1 MVNVASHARS
11 QNVIN
16 CIIQTSK
23 EAAKYST
30 FNIERPSIMN
40 IYKDYIKEIEERKN
54 QGLHPKPI
62 DGAELLSEIIA
73 QIKDSG
79 NADRTDSLKFF
90 IYNTL
95 PGTTSAAGVKAKFLK
110 EIILGESIVEEI
122 SQAFAFELL
131 SHMKGGKSIEVLL
144 NLALGN
150 DTAIAQQAADVL
162 KTQVFLY
169 EADTNRLK
177 EAYKSGN
184 AIAKEILESYAKAE
198 FFTKLPEVAEEIKVV
213 TYIAGEGDI
222 STDLLSPGNQAHSRS
237 DRELHG
243 KCMITPE
250 AQEEIKALQAQH
262 PDASVMLIAEKGT
275 MGVGSSR
282 MSGVNNVAL
291 WTGKQA
297 SPYVPFVN
305 IAPIVGGTN
314 GISPIF
320 LTTVD
325 VTGGIGV
332 DLKNWV
338 KKVDENGN
346 PVRNENGDIVLEE
359 AYSVATGTVLTINTK
374 EKKLYNGDQELIDLT
389 KSFTPQ
395 KMEFIKAGGS
405 YAIVFGKKLQTFA
418 AQTLGVEAPAV
429 FAPSKEISHEGQGL
443 TAVEKI
449 FNRNAVGTTPGK
461 VLHAGSDVRVQVN
474 IVGSQDTTGLMTSQ
488 ELESMAATVIS
499 PVVDGAYQ
507 SGCHTASVWDKKA
520 QANIPKLMKFMND
533 FGLIT
538 ARDPKGEYHSMTDV
552 IHKVLNDITVDEWAI
567 IIGGDSHTRM
577 SKGVAFGADS
587 GTVALALATG
597 EASMPIPESVKVTFK
612 GEMKPHMDFRDVVHA
627 TQAQMLKQFGGE
639 NVFQGRII
647 EVHIGTLPADQAFTF
662 TDWTAEMKAKASINI
677 SEDNTL
683 IESLEIAKGRIQ
695 IMIDKGMDNHNK
707 VLQGLIDKAN
717 KRIEEIR
724 SGEKPALTPDS
735 NAKYYA
741 EVVVDLDVIVEPMI
755 ADPDVNNDDV
765 SKRYTHD
772 TIRDL
777 SYYGGE
783 KKVDLGFVGSCMVH
797 KGDLKIV
804 SQMLRN
810 LEKQKGKVEFNAP
823 LVVAAPTYNII
834 DELKAE
840 GDWELLEK
848 YSGFEFND
856 NAPKGEARTEYE
868 NVMYLE
874 RPGCN
879 LCMGNQEKAAKG
891 DTVLATSTRLFQ
903 GRVVE
908 DSERKKGE
916 SLLASTPVVVLSAI
930 IGRIPSIEEYKA
942 AVEGIDLTTFVPSIK
957 ELTSTSAH

>member
-1 MVNVASHARS
+1 MSL
-11 QNVIN
+11 
-16 CIIQTSK
+16 
-23 EAAKYST
+23 YS
-30 FNIERPSIMN
+30 
-40 IYKDYIKEIEERKN
+40 DYIAEIEERAGE
-54 QGLHPKPI
+54 GLSPKPI
-62 DGAELLSEIIA
+62 DDGGLLAEIIA
-73 QIKDSG
+73 QVEDVA
-79 NADRTDSLKFF
+79 NPYREDSLRFL

-95 PGTTSAAGVKAKFLK
+95 PGTTSAAGVKASFLK
-110 EIILGESIVEEI
+110 KLILGETTVEEI
-122 SQAFAFELL
+122 TPTFAFELL
-131 SHMKGGKSIEVLL
+131 SHMKGGPSVRVLL
-144 NLALGN
+144 DLALGDN
-150 DTAIAQQAADVL
+150 TEIAERAGSIL
-162 KTQVFLY
+162 KSQVFLY
-169 EADTNRLK
+169 EADTSRLA
-177 EAYKSGN
+177 EAHSAGN
-184 AIAKEILESYAKAE
+184 SVATEILESYARAE
-198 FFTKLPEVAEEIKVV
+198 FFTGLPQVAEEIEVV
-213 TYIAGEGDI
+213 TYVAAEGDI

-243 KCMITPE
+243 KCLISE
-250 AQEEIKALQAQH
+250 AAQDEIEELQKTF
-262 PDASVMLIAEKGT
+262 PGKSVMLIAEKGT

-305 IAPIVGGTN
+305 IAPIVAGTN

-320 LTTVD
+320 LTTVG
-325 VTGGIGV
+325 VTGGIGI

-338 KKVDENGN
+338 KKVDTDGQ
-346 PVRNENGDIVLEE
+346 PVLDEGGDPVLEQV
-359 AYSVATGTVLTINTK
+359 YSVETGTVLKINTK
-374 EKKLYNGDQELIDLT
+374 EKKLYNGSQELVDISSAL
-389 KSFTPQ
+389 TPQ
-395 KMEFIKAGGS
+395 KMEFIRAGGS
-405 YAIVFGKKLQTFA
+405 YAIVFGKKLQSFA
-418 AQTLGVEAPAV
+418 AATLGLELDPV

-449 FNRNAVGTTPGK
+449 FNRNAVGVSGEK
-461 VLHAGSDVRVQVN
+461 VLHAGSDVRVKVN

-499 PVVDGAYQ
+499 PTVDGAYQ

-520 QANIPKLMKFMND
+520 QANIPKLMNFMHQ

-538 ARDPKGEYHSMTDV
+538 ARDPKGVYHAMTDV
-552 IHKVLNDITVDEWAI
+552 IHKVLNDLTVDEWAI

-597 EASMPIPESVKVTFK
+597 EATMPIPESVKVTFK
-612 GEMKPHMDFRDVVHA
+612 GNLKDHMDFRDVVHA
-627 TQAQMLKQFGGE
+627 TQAQMLKKFGD
-639 NVFQGRII
+639 NVFQGRVI

-662 TDWTAEMKAKASINI
+662 TDWTAEMKAKASICI
-677 SEDNTL
+677 SQDQTL
-683 IESLEIAKGRIQ
+683 VESLEIAKGRIQ
-695 IMIDKGMDNHNK
+695 IMIDKGMDNPSE
-707 VLQGLIDKAN
+707 VLKGLIEIAEG
-717 KRIEEIR
+717 RIRDIQ
-724 SGEKPALTPDS
+724 SGDKPALTPDRS
-735 NAKYYA
+735 AKYSA
-741 EVVVDLDVIVEPMI
+741 EFVVDLDEIVEPMI

-772 TIRDL
+772 TIRAV
-777 SYYGGE
+777 SFYGGE

-810 LEKQKGKVEFNAP
+810 LEKQHGTVEFKAP

-834 DELKAE
+834 DELKEE
-840 GDWELLEK
+840 GDWEMLEK
-848 YSGFEFND
+848 YSGFVFND
-856 NAPKGEARTEYE
+856 EAPKNTARVEYE
-868 NVMYLE
+868 NMMYLE

-879 LCMGNQEKAAKG
+879 LCMGNQEKAEKG

-930 IGRIPSIEEYKA
+930 LGRIPNMEEYKQ
-942 AVEGIDLTTFVPSIK
+942 AVEGINLTKFAPPLEQLAT
-957 ELTSTSAH
+957 A

>member
-1 MVNVASHARS
+1 MSLY
-11 QNVIN
+11 
-16 CIIQTSK
+16 
-23 EAAKYST
+23 E
-30 FNIERPSIMN
+30 
-40 IYKDYIKEIEERKN
+40 DYIKEIEERKN
-54 QGLHPKPI
+54 EGLNPKPI
-62 DGAELLSEIIA
+62 DGAELLSEIIE
-73 QIKDSG
+73 QIKDSD
-79 NADRTDSLKFF
+79 NAHRAESLKLF

-95 PGTTSAAGVKAKFLK
+95 PGTTAAAGVKAKFLK
-110 EIILGESIVEEI
+110 EIILGEATVAEI
-122 SQAFAFELL
+122 TPIYAFELL
-131 SHMKGGKSIEVLL
+131 SHMKGGPSIEVLL
-144 NLALGN
+144 DLALGN
-150 DTAIAQQAADVL
+150 DIEIAKQAAAVL

-169 EADTNRLK
+169 EADTDRLK
-177 EAYKSGN
+177 DAYTSGN
-184 AIAKEILESYAKAE
+184 EIAKEILESYAKAE
-198 FFTKLPEVAEEIKVV
+198 FFTKLPEAPEEIKVV
-213 TYIAGEGDI
+213 TYIAAEGDI

-250 AQEEIKALQAQH
+250 AQAEIKELQAQH

-297 SPYVPFVN
+297 SPYIPFVN

-325 VTGGIGV
+325 VTGGIGI
-332 DLKNWV
+332 DLKNW
-338 KKVDENGN
+338 KKQVDENGEV
-346 PVRNENGDIVLEE
+346 VRNENGDPILEE
-359 AYSVATGTVLTINTK
+359 IYSVATGTVLTINTK
-374 EKKLYNGDQELIDLT
+374 TQKLYNGEEELIDISRSL
-389 KSFTPQ
+389 TPQ

-405 YAIVFGKKLQTFA
+405 YAIVFGKKIQTFA
-418 AQTLGVEAPAV
+418 AETLGVEAPVV
-429 FAPSKEISHEGQGL
+429 FAPSKEISKEGQGL

-449 FNRNAVGTTPGK
+449 FNRNAVGSTPGK
-461 VLHAGSDVRVQVN
+461 TLHAGSDVRVKVN

-488 ELESMAATVIS
+488 ELEAMAATVIS
-499 PVVDGAYQ
+499 PTVDGAYQ

-552 IHKVLNDITVDEWAI
+552 IHKVLNDITIDEWAI

-612 GEMKPHMDFRDVVHA
+612 GSMKEHMDFRDVVHA
-627 TQAQMLKQFGGE
+627 TQSQMLKQFGGE

-647 EVHIGTLPADQAFTF
+647 EVHIGTLLADQAFTF
-662 TDWTAEMKAKASINI
+662 TDWTAEMKAKASICI
-677 SEDNTL
+677 SQDETL
-683 IESLEIAKGRIQ
+683 IQSLEIAKSRIQ
-695 IMIDKGMDNHNK
+695 IMIDKGMENK
-707 VLQGLIDKAN
+707 NNVLHGLIEKAN

-724 SGEKPALTPDS
+724 SGAKPALTPDD

-741 EVVVDLDVIVEPMI
+741 EVVIDLDIIEEPMI
-755 ADPDVNNDDV
+755 ADPDVNNADV

-777 SYYGGE
+777 TYYGGD

-797 KGDLKIV
+797 KDDLKIV
-804 SQMLRN
+804 SQMLKN
-810 LEKQKGKVEFNAP
+810 VEKQNGEVKFNAP

-840 GDWELLEK
+840 GDWDLLQK
-848 YSGFEFND
+848 YSGFEFSD
-856 NAPKGEARTEYE
+856 LLPKNTARTEYE
-868 NVMYLE
+868 NIMYLE

-879 LCMGNQEKAAKG
+879 LCMGNQEKAEKG
-891 DTVLATSTRLFQ
+891 DTVMATSTRLFQ

-908 DSERKKGE
+908 DRDGKKGE

-930 IGRIPSIEEYKA
+930 LGRIPNIEEYKA
-942 AVEGIDLTTFVPSIK
+942 AVEGINLTKFTPI
-957 ELTSTSAH
+957 STK